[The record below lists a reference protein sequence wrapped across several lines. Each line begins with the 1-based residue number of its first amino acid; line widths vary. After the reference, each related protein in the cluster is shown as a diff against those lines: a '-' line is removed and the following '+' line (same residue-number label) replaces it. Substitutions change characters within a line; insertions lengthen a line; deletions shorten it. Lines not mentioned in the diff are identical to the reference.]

1 MGANESEQ
9 ADSLWLRLQ
18 LLLGTDREVIHSDQM
33 DFALVFFFIYRLY
46 CVYCEG
52 GSVVH
57 SVASQHED
65 SGIELQLTESF
76 LCY

>member
-33 DFALVFFFIYRLY
+33 DFALVFFLSIDCTVCTVR
-46 CVYCEG
+46 
-52 GSVVH
+52 
-57 SVASQHED
+57 VAQWFT
-65 SGIELQLTESF
+65 L
-76 LCY
+76 

>member
-33 DFALVFFFIYRLY
+33 DFALVFFIYRL
-46 CVYCEG
+46 YCEG
-52 GSVVH
+52 GSVVRT
-57 SVASQHED
+57 VASQQGV